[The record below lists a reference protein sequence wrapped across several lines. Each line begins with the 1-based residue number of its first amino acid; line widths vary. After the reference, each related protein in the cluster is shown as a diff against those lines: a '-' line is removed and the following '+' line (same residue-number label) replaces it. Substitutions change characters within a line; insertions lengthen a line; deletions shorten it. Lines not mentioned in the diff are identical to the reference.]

1 MMLWKNVD
9 FHFEKL
15 GIKKFIPTPTSI
27 IASANPANKDSW
39 INNEKIDLNEFPF
52 LAPLKDRFDLIFIF
66 QQKKDPKERDQF
78 NDELAEVE
86 VKRERNE
93 LPDYTEFL
101 IKYIQYAKQ
110 FDPVLTDEAW
120 YMT

>member
-1 MMLWKNVD
+1 MEERG
-9 FHFEKL
+9 FHSEKY

-27 IASANPANKDSW
+27 IASANPANKDSR

-66 QQKKDPKERDQF
+66 RQKKDPKERDSF

-86 VKRERNE
+86 AQRRKR
-93 LPDYTEFL
+93 
-101 IKYIQYAKQ
+101 
-110 FDPVLTDEAW
+110 
-120 YMT
+120 